1 MTEQARKRLS
11 NFNFEGTGS
20 HVALVG
26 KHQGGPAN
34 GVTTLLTKATKEITE
49 DQVDKA
55 TMVQVEMNIV
65 DFLTT
70 FFDLWY
76 DDAVVLARIM
86 GLDVEYE
93 QDAEEYVN
101 WYQEWLDE
109 RVEAVTLMKSLVMDK
124 SEAEIN
130 KGIANLKPEELL
142 LLLETQKKFEQAL
155 SSKEGVT
162 VSNDTNSPSV
172 EKTKNKGKEMSE
184 FVTKAVHEKELSKAV
199 EAAVAKALEEK
210 EQQLVAKQAELD
222 AALEVVK
229 GLEAKEKES
238 VEKGRKALLKEAGVA
253 EDEVEVLYKS
263 TEALSTEAFETVVK
277 AMAKDKKAV
286 EESDMFK
293 EQGVSGETVTE
304 TEEDGVAA
312 LTKSYQE
319 KFNKKEGK

>member
-34 GVTTLLTKATKEITE
+34 GVTTLLTKATKSITE
-49 DQVDKA
+49 DQVEKA

-70 FFDLWY
+70 FFCMWY
-76 DDAVVLARIM
+76 DDAIVLARIM
-86 GLDVEYE
+86 GMDVESE
-93 QDAEEYVN
+93 EDPEEYKD

-124 SEAEIN
+124 SEAEVH
-130 KGIANLKPEELL
+130 KAIANLKPEELL

-162 VSNDTNSPSV
+162 VSPDTTSPSV
-172 EKTKNKGKEMSE
+172 EKTKNKGKQMSE
-184 FVTKAVHEKELSKAV
+184 FVTKAVHEEQISKAV
-199 EAAVAKALEEK
+199 EEAVAKAVKEQEEK
-210 EQQLVAKQAELD
+210 LVAKQAELD
-222 AALEVVK
+222 GLLEVVK
-229 GLEAKEKES
+229 GFEAKEKES
-238 VEKGRKALLKEAGVA
+238 VEKGRKAVLKEAGIA
-253 EDEVEVLYKS
+253 EDQVEVLYKS
-263 TEALSTEAFETVVK
+263 TEALGAEAFETIVK

-293 EQGVSGETVTE
+293 EKGVSGETNTQV
-304 TEEDGVAA
+304 EEDGVAA

-319 KFNKKEGK
+319 KFNNKEGK

>member
-11 NFNFEGTGS
+11 NFNFESVGS

-34 GVTTLLTKATKEITE
+34 GITTLLTKSTNAITDE
-49 DQVDKA
+49 QVDKA

-70 FFDLWY
+70 FFNLWY
-76 DDAVVLARIM
+76 EDAVILAKIM
-86 GLDVEYE
+86 GLDTEPEE
-93 QDAEEYVN
+93 QEESEDWWEKYINEQVS
-101 WYQEWLDE
+101 
-109 RVEAVTLMKSLVMDK
+109 AVTLMKSLVMDK
-124 SEAEIN
+124 NEAEVH
-130 KGIANLKPEELL
+130 KAIASLKPEELL

-155 SSKEGVT
+155 SSQEGVN
-162 VSNDTNSPSV
+162 VSNGTTSPSV
-172 EKTKNKGKEMSE
+172 EKSNNKGNEMSE
-184 FVTKAVHEKELSKAV
+184 FVTKAVHEEQISKAV
-199 EAAVAKALEEK
+199 EEAVAKAVKEQEEK
-210 EQQLVAKQAELD
+210 FVAKQAELD

-238 VEKGRKALLKEAGVA
+238 VEKGRKAVLKDAGVA
-253 EDEVEVLYKS
+253 EDQVELLYKS

-293 EQGVSGETVTE
+293 QVGVSGETSDQEV
-304 TEEDGVAA
+304 DGVAA
-312 LTKSYQE
+312 LTKSYEQ
-319 KFNKKEGK
+319 KFQKEAK

>member
-1 MTEQARKRLS
+1 MTENARKRLS
-11 NFNFEGTGS
+11 NFNFEGEGS

-34 GVTTLLTKATKEITE
+34 GVTTLLTKATKGITD
-49 DQVDKA
+49 DQLEKA

-70 FFDLWY
+70 FFNLWY
-76 DDAVVLARIM
+76 DDAIVLARIM
-86 GLDVEYE
+86 GLDVEPE
-93 QDAEEYVN
+93 PDTEEYVS

-109 RVEAVTLMKSLVMDK
+109 RVDAVTLMKSLVMDK

-130 KGIANLKPEELL
+130 KAIANLKPEELL

-155 SSKEGVT
+155 SSQEGVT
-162 VSNDTNSPSV
+162 VSPDTTSPSV
-172 EKTKNKGKEMSE
+172 EKSNNKGNEMSE

-199 EAAVAKALEEK
+199 ELAVAKAVEEK
-210 EQQLVAKQAELD
+210 DQELVAKQAELD
-222 AALEVVK
+222 TALEVVK

-238 VEKGRKALLKEAGVA
+238 VEKGRKAVLKDAGVA
-253 EDEVEVLYKS
+253 EDDVEVLYKS

-286 EESDMFK
+286 EESDLFK
-293 EQGVSGETVTE
+293 EQGVSGEAVTV

>member
-11 NFNFEGTGS
+11 NFNFEGMGS

-34 GVTTLLTKATKEITE
+34 GVTTLLTKATKDITE
-49 DQVDKA
+49 DQVEKA

-86 GLDVEYE
+86 GLDVEEE
-93 QDAEEYVN
+93 QDTEDYVS

-109 RVEAVTLMKSLVMDK
+109 RVEAVTLMKSLIMDK
-124 SEAEIN
+124 NEAEIN

-162 VSNDTNSPSV
+162 VSIDTTSPSV

-199 EAAVAKALEEK
+199 EAAVAKAVEEK
-210 EQQLVAKQAELD
+210 EQELVAKQAELD
-222 AALEVVK
+222 AAHEVVK
-229 GLEAKEKES
+229 NLQAKEKES
-238 VEKGRKALLKEAGVA
+238 VEKGRKVLLKEAGVA